1 MKTRLT
7 ILAILLVSACGG
19 GEKPVEEPNLLLITI
34 DTLRRDAVG
43 CYGADRASTPNLD
56 RLAGEG
62 IFFSQAQVPVP
73 LTLPSHTT
81 MLTGLYP
88 ASHGVRVNA
97 LHLSDEPSTLA
108 ELFGEKGY
116 ETAAFVASQVLS
128 RNYDLNRG
136 FSYYDDSWIEKAGDG
151 NMGPGIVPQRRAEA
165 VVDSFL
171 RWFRENRKSGRPF
184 FAWIHFYDPHGP
196 YDPPE
201 PFTLILGDTDY
212 AGEVAYTDRQIGRV
226 LDALRREGIDEE
238 TIVTALSDH
247 GEGLG
252 DHDEE
257 THGFLLYE
265 TVVAV
270 PWILRYPGCPV
281 NRIVQDPIE
290 SVDLLPT
297 MASIFSLPAD
307 PAWQGT
313 SALPRIEESGV
324 DMGRTHYSET
334 YFGNMAYEWA
344 PLQSYREG
352 RWKIVHG
359 ARDELFDLAADP
371 GELVDRAE
379 AEPEVLERMRER
391 LIATR
396 ESHPIREPEKADDS
410 ISPEER
416 GMLEAL
422 GYVAPRLSIS
432 ESDTL
437 PDPRD
442 RYKAHDFVVRGK
454 RLLEKGETD
463 EARSLFEQARRI
475 DPKNTVVLSS
485 LADVYKR
492 EGHREKEEETLRAVL
507 AIDTENAA
515 AWNGLG
521 NLLLRYDR
529 NASEA
534 RTCYDR
540 ALSFDSTYAGAHVN
554 VGNLLLWEVLPDRAI
569 EHYNAAIRYDPKLA
583 PAHYGKAMAYQ
594 KKGDFDATVQELKL
608 ALRADPTFKPAEE
621 KLNALR
627 AGAGR

>member
-1 MKTRLT
+1 M
-7 ILAILLVSACGG
+7 LLLLACGG
-19 GEKPVEEPNLLLITI
+19 GEKPVEGPNLLLITI
-34 DTLRRDAVG
+34 DTLRKDAVG
-43 CYGADRASTPNLD
+43 SYGSAHASTPNLD
-56 RLAGEG
+56 RLAREG
-62 IFFSQAQVPVP
+62 ILFSEAQVPVP

-97 LHLSDEPSTLA
+97 LRLSDEPSTLA
-108 ELFGEKGY
+108 ELFREKGY

-128 RNYDLNRG
+128 RNYELNRG
-136 FSYYDDSWIEKAGDG
+136 FDYYDDVWIEKAGNG
-151 NMGPGIVPQRRAEA
+151 KMGPGIVPQRRAEA

-171 RWFRENRKSGRPF
+171 RWFRENRKNARPF

-201 PFTLILGDTDY
+201 PFTAIPGGNDY

-226 LDALRREGIDEE
+226 LDALRREGIDKE
-238 TIVTALSDH
+238 TIVTAISDH

-252 DHDEE
+252 DHEEE

-270 PWILRYPGCPV
+270 PWILRYPGCPA
-281 NRIVQDPIE
+281 NRVVHDPIG

-313 SALPRIEESGV
+313 NALPRIERSDGNA
-324 DMGRTHYSET
+324 GGIHYSET

-352 RWKIVHG
+352 RWKIVRG
-359 ARDELFDLAADP
+359 SRYELFDLAADP
-371 GELVDRAE
+371 GELVDRAG

-391 LIATR
+391 LAAVR
-396 ESHPIREPEKADDS
+396 ESQPERESEKVDDN

-442 RYKAHDFVVRGK
+442 RYKAHDFVVQGK
-454 RLLEKGETD
+454 RLLEKGETE
-463 EARSLFEQARRI
+463 EARSLFERARRI

-485 LADVYKR
+485 LADVYKQGGR
-492 EGHREKEEETLRAVL
+492 RAKEEEALRALL
-507 AIDTENAA
+507 AIDAENVT
-515 AWNGLG
+515 AWNSLG

-529 NASEA
+529 NLGEA
-534 RTCYDR
+534 WNCYSK
-540 ALSFDSTYAGAHVN
+540 ALAIDSTYAGAHVN
-554 VGNLLLWEVLPDRAI
+554 VGNLLLLEVLPDRAI
-569 EHYNAAIRYDPKLA
+569 QHYSAAIRHDPQLA

-594 KKGDFDATVQELKL
+594 KKGDLEATVLELKL

-627 AGAGR
+627 RGAGR